1 MGTRRIR
8 RVVLVAI
15 ATASLGLTATAS
27 AQTGEAQLVVMADGP
42 GTVTAS
48 PAPTPIVGGN
58 PCIGVG
64 IEDSATGLDES
75 TSRCVYGYAP
85 GTVVTFTAAE
95 RPTPAGSLT
104 RTFGG
109 WSDFRCPAAPTCTLT
124 IDGDGQSLVA
134 LFDPQIVG
142 VRFAGSTLESAD
154 RERAAVSAAMRDRR
168 SAGRASGVS
177 GRIPPLHACGPDG
190 CGGRRVEPGPVR
202 HPGVDEPMR
211 RRRGPSALDVA
222 QIRCRR
228 LPTGHPSGRRRAL
241 RRAQVRRRLGDRAW
255 GGRGLRR
262 PVHRRARLRSAAVAG
277 RRSRSWIALRRL
289 GGRVRRRCDVR
300 ARCRPGHHARGG
312 LRPISV
318 QRLADRAATSRA
330 RSSRAHGVR
339 PAARPRRGERAR
351 SASRGADPD
360 PVQPGGQHPRSPP
373 ERASCHRK
381 PPLAHERG
389 HADPASAGSGP
400 SRPGHVPAA
409 GDGTQLQR
417 GGSAVRPHAACP
429 EIGPEYK
436 LTLATRVSEDGP
448 TFDP

>member
-15 ATASLGLTATAS
+15 ATASLGLTATAP
-27 AQTGEAQLVVMADGP
+27 AQTGEAQVVVMADGP

-48 PAPTPIVGGN
+48 PAPTPIDGGN

-64 IEDSATGLDES
+64 IEDSGTGLDES
-75 TSRCVYGYAP
+75 ASRCVFGYAP
-85 GTVVTFTAAE
+85 GTVVTFTAAV
-95 RPTPAGSLT
+95 RPTPAGSLA

-154 RERAAVSAAMRDRR
+154 CERAAVSAAMRDRR
-168 SAGRASGVS
+168 AAGRASGVS
-177 GRIPPLHACGPDG
+177 GGVPPLHARRPDG
-190 CGGRRVEPGPVR
+190 RGGRRVEPGPVR

-211 RRRGPSALDVA
+211 GRRRPSALDVA
-222 QIRCRR
+222 QIRYRR
-228 LPTGHPSGRRRAL
+228 LPTGHPSRRRGAL
-241 RRAQVRRRLGDRAW
+241 RRAQVRRRLGDRARR
-255 GGRGLRR
+255 GRGLRR
-262 PVHRRARLRSAAVAG
+262 PVQRRPRLRSAAVAG
-277 RRSRSWIALRRL
+277 RRSRSWVALRRL
-289 GGRVRRRCDVR
+289 GGRVRRRCDLR

-318 QRLADRAATSRA
+318 QRLANRVAPRARASRA
-330 RSSRAHGVR
+330 TGSRAHDVHA
-339 PAARPRRGERAR
+339 AARPRRGERAR

-360 PVQPGGQHPRSPP
+360 PVQPGGQHPRSTP
-373 ERASCHRK
+373 ERASCDRE
-381 PPLAHERG
+381 PPLAHASG

-409 GDGTQLQR
+409 GDGAQLLR
-417 GGSAVRPHAACP
+417 GGSAVRAHARVSRDRS
-429 EIGPEYK
+429 EYK
-436 LTLATRVSEDGP
+436 LISRRG
-448 TFDP
+448 